1 MKYKLHKMPFTFC
14 HPAIVFLFRVFPK
27 RYFSLIGLI
36 IGSMAPDFE
45 YFLRMRIS
53 STIGHSLHGMFLFD
67 LPLGLLFAHVFFNT
81 VSEDLIHNLP
91 KYFRDRL
98 LFITKFDWNESYK
111 ENRLVVM
118 YSIVLGAA
126 THILWDG
133 FTHKSGYFVLQYG
146 FLSSYINIFSC
157 SVGVYKILQ
166 HASTLISGVFLLL
179 LISKLKPEE
188 RLEQKNISIYWVR
201 VIIIGFCIAFFRIIL
216 GGFGGIGTFIVTCI
230 AAGLYALILTPL
242 IFRQKLS

>member
-1 MKYKLHKMPFTFC
+1 MPFTFC

-53 STIGHSLHGMFLFD
+53 STIGHSLHGIFLFD
-67 LPLGLLFAHVFFNT
+67 LPLSLLIAYVFFNT
-81 VSEDLIHNLP
+81 VSKDLINNLP
-91 KYFRDRL
+91 KYFRERL
-98 LFITKFDWNESYK
+98 LFITKIDWNIYYK
-111 ENRLVVM
+111 ENRLVVI

-146 FLSSYINIFSC
+146 FLSSYINIFSY

-166 HASTLISGVFLLL
+166 HTSTLIAGMFLLL

-188 RLEQKNISIYWVR
+188 RLKQKNISIYWVR
-201 VIIIGFCIAFFRIIL
+201 AIVIGFCIVFFRIIL
-216 GGFGGIGTFIVTCI
+216 GGFGGIGTIIVTSI
-230 AAGLYALILTPL
+230 AAGLYSIVLTPI
-242 IFRQKLS
+242 IFKKKLLGK